1 MSPQVCALEEKVN
14 HYSEL
19 FSFLLLLALFC
30 LLLVAQRSA
39 ERGVVVVT
47 GSLHAAG
54 AALRLIDLEPV

>member
-30 LLLVAQRSA
+30 TVLWLQADSRRTYSIISAHEVLLPPVSA
-39 ERGVVVVT
+39 CGRQQ
-47 GSLHAAG
+47 
-54 AALRLIDLEPV
+54 